1 MSYHPTT
8 TVRIA
13 PSLKKEANA
22 VFSEMGLSMSAAINA
37 FLVNV
42 SKTGRLPFELEAEP
56 SKVQPRSRDAVGGGP
71 KNRSLNRAFKSKK
84 DEFYTLYEDVEK
96 ELVHYSDKFTG
107 KHVLCNCDDPFESA
121 FFRYFILNFEE
132 LGLASLRSTCYAS
145 SPLAGQEY
153 PLEAGNHPY
162 VTEVNHVPEDLVL
175 PDGSLDLETVFGME
189 GNSIS
194 WLDGDGDFRSKECVE
209 LLKTADV
216 VVTNPPFSLFREFIT
231 QLVEYEKEFLI
242 LGNMN
247 ASTCREVFP
256 LFKDNKVWYG
266 QSIRSGDRKFYVP
279 ETYPLSAANCGIDDS
294 GRRFIR
300 VKGVRWFTNIDN
312 ARRHETLDLSKPYDP
327 SRNPKFD
334 NYNAIEVSRTM
345 DIPFDYD
352 GLMGVPITFLD
363 RYNPAQFEIMMLAN
377 GNARTNVAKETLSIA
392 GYEADDE
399 DKGGVAMLGGKRSYA
414 RILVK
419 RVAN

>member
-1 MSYHPTT
+1 MNYHPTT

-42 SKTGRLPFELEAEP
+42 TKTGRLPFELEAQP
-56 SKVQPRSRDAVGGGP
+56 SEGQSYVPGEP
-71 KNRSLNRAFKSKK
+71 KNGSLNRAFKAKK

-96 ELVHYSDKFTG
+96 ELVHYPDKFRN

-121 FFRYFILNFEE
+121 FFRYFILNFEK
-132 LGLASLRSTCYAS
+132 LGLSSLKSTCYAS

-153 PLEAGNHPY
+153 PLEAGNRPY
-162 VTEVNHVPEDLVL
+162 VTEVNHVPEDDLVL
-175 PDGSLDLETVFGME
+175 PDGSLDLETVFSME

-194 WLDGDGDFRSKECVE
+194 WLEGDGDFRSEECIE
-209 LLKTADV
+209 LLKSADV

-231 QLVEYEKEFLI
+231 QLVEHQKDFLI

-256 LFKDNKVWYG
+256 LFRDNKVWYG

-279 ETYPLSAANCGIDDS
+279 DTYPLSASNCGIDET

-312 ARRHETLDLSKPYDP
+312 ARRHETIDLKKTYDAD
-327 SRNPKFD
+327 RNPRFD
-334 NYNAIEVSRTM
+334 NYAAIEVSRTM
-345 DIPFDYD
+345 DIPVNYPD
-352 GLMGVPITFLD
+352 LMGVPITFLD
-363 RYNPAQFEIMMLAN
+363 RYNPKQFEIVMLAN
-377 GNARTNVAKETLSIA
+377 GNARTNVTPETLSLV
-392 GYEADDE
+392 GYEANDK

-414 RILVK
+414 RILV
-419 RVAN
+419 RRIMS